1 MINNYNEFK
10 EYLKKLDTKPKLLL
24 HACCGPCSTHTLK
37 VLEKYFD
44 ITIYFDNSNMDTE
57 EEFLKRL
64 AAQKTVIE
72 SFKDIKLVVG
82 KYLPETFYDAIK
94 GDEHL
99 GEFSSRCTKCMNLRL
114 ENTAIYAKESGYD
127 LFSTTLSISPY
138 KNSNIINELGYHLAD
153 KYQIEYLYSN
163 FKKEEGY
170 KNSIKISKEL
180 NLYRQDYCGCIYSKK
195 EHEAKI
201 DGSKN

>member
-37 VLEKYFD
+37 VLEDYFD

-82 KYLPETFYDAIK
+82 KYLPETFYAAIK

-99 GEFSSRCTKCMNLRL
+99 GEFSSRCTKCMPSWHVRPPQSSYRYDDRVLRPMVHPPQCFHCS
-114 ENTAIYAKESGYD
+114 E
-127 LFSTTLSISPY
+127 
-138 KNSNIINELGYHLAD
+138 
-153 KYQIEYLYSN
+153 
-163 FKKEEGY
+163 
-170 KNSIKISKEL
+170 
-180 NLYRQDYCGCIYSKK
+180 
-195 EHEAKI
+195 
-201 DGSKN
+201 